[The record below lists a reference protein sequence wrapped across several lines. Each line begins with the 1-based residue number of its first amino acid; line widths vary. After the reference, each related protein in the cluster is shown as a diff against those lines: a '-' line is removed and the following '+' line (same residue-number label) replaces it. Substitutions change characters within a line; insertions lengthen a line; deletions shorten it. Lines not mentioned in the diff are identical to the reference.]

1 MSEIKNLNLNAS
13 DLSKDCL
20 KNFLNIS
27 TKKVAILGEII
38 IDEYIFSKEMDKPSK
53 ENIHAVNF
61 IKKENYQGGT
71 LAIAKNLSQFCKKID
86 VYSSGLLLQMKRN
99 LLKVLI
105 TITRILTH
113 I

>member
-1 MSEIKNLNLNAS
+1 
-13 DLSKDCL
+13 
-20 KNFLNIS
+20 
-27 TKKVAILGEII
+27 
-38 IDEYIFSKEMDKPSK
+38 MDKPSK

-61 IKKENYQGGT
+61 IKKETYQGGT

-86 VYSSGLLLQMKRN
+86 VFTRAFTTEERN

-105 TITRILTH
+105 TITKILIH